1 MQMTNLRLLTSR
13 KKLIFNEKPKP
24 FKYELATIPARNFR
38 SLLASRDPADRSRAP
53 PAQSYSCEM
62 YLETSK
68 GKHERCLVSRNK
80 FDLHD
85 ALH

>member
-24 FKYELATIPARNFR
+24 LKYELATISACNFR

-62 YLETSK
+62 YLESFK
-68 GKHERCLVSRNK
+68 GKRERWVVSRSK